1 MPRLRPKIRRPP
13 PRRPT
18 NPVVLDLIEKVPPG
32 MTRESVAFRAGYDPK
47 TITSWFSGRNRMP
60 LDAAID
66 LAQALG
72 YRVTLVKM
80 EDPK

>member
-18 NPVVLDLIEKVPPG
+18 NPVVLDLIDKIPRD
-32 MTRESVAFRAGYDPK
+32 MTRESVAFRAGYDPQ
-47 TITSWFSGRNRMP
+47 TITSWFSGRNRMS
-60 LDAAID
+60 ID
-66 LAQALG
+66 GVVDVAQALG

-80 EDPK
+80 EERK